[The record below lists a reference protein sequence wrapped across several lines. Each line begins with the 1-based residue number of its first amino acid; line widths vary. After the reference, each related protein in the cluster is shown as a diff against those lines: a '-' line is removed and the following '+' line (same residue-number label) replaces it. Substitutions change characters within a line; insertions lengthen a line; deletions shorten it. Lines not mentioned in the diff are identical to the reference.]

1 MGEDFVRDHTRRD
14 GATARVS
21 LHIVMR
27 LRARLDEAAR
37 LLPADLAAQV
47 REIDREIER
56 DLRIADLLG
65 RRSVAA

>member
-1 MGEDFVRDHTRRD
+1 MRDHTRRD
-14 GATARVS
+14 GATAKIS
-21 LHIVMR
+21 LHVVTR

-37 LLPADLAAQV
+37 LLPADLVAQV

-65 RRSVAA
+65 RRSVAI